1 MSKKNKHKVRY
12 IDTVNKIYDN
22 LMATTELSN
31 SKDNNEEDKSL
42 EDIELDLDGN
52 NSNEENSS
60 LVMGIQNGNT
70 GVVGTQETDVK
81 KLKEIAENSFKQ
93 FTNNTED
100 DINNIIQKSSLGNY
114 MDDTMN
120 SVESVTT
127 IRSMIK
133 RRLKGEKF
141 SAYNEFPQTIKN
153 KIADIVM
160 ESGQPMN
167 KQSLNFVANYILG
180 EMVSAYNNPEE
191 NAIIDMETM
200 LSNFDDQLQ
209 GMYDKGNTEI
219 GKESLGIIEQTKV
232 DIDKAIQ
239 RCIDENNPE
248 GIERMKS
255 IKSGIDEAYNLNKF
269 INGLA
274 HIKIKKFDLEKPD
287 RVYDIFINKYR
298 THKYNINDIRVCP
311 YILSRHFPNESEE
324 NLTRLCLSFCK
335 YIQNMSPD
343 NIEEHTFMYY
353 FIRYIYLLDSLN
365 PRGTLYESLT
375 GKSKEFYDGFIGN
388 LSIALSIVKK

>member
-1 MSKKNKHKVRY
+1 MSRKKKHKVSY
-12 IDTVNKIYDN
+12 ADTVNKMYNN
-22 LMATTELSN
+22 LMNATEISD

-42 EDIELDLDGN
+42 DDINLDEN
-52 NSNEENSS
+52 NTNEESSS

-70 GVVGTQETDVK
+70 GVVGTEEADAK
-81 KLKEIAENSFKQ
+81 RLKEIAENSFKH
-93 FTNNTED
+93 FANNAED
-100 DINNIIQKSSLGNY
+100 NISEVIKKSSLGNY
-114 MDDTMN
+114 LDQDDVTNM
-120 SVESVTT
+120 ESVNA

-133 RRLKGEKF
+133 RKIKGEKF
-141 SAYNEFPQTIKN
+141 SVYNEFPQLIKN

-160 ESGQPMN
+160 DSGQPMN
-167 KQSLNFVANYILG
+167 KQSLNFIANYILG
-180 EMVSAYNNPEE
+180 EMVAAYENPGE

-209 GMYDKGNTEI
+209 SMYDKGNTEI

-232 DIDKAIQ
+232 DVDKAIQ

-248 GIERMKS
+248 GVERMQS

-269 INGLA
+269 INALA

-287 RVYDIFINKYR
+287 RVYDIFVNKYR
-298 THKYNINDIRVCP
+298 NHKYNINDIRVCP

-365 PRGTLYESLT
+365 PRGTLYESLE

-388 LSIALSIVKK
+388 LSIALSMIKK